1 MSSSSILEKVS
12 EEELSLLPHKDCVR
26 FALFCA
32 EQVRD
37 SWKDIP
43 ECFVA
48 IETTERWLEGKASAE
63 ECRNA
68 THVAD
73 AARYAAHYANT
84 TAYDAYYA
92 AYAAAY
98 AAYAASAASDASDAA
113 YAAARAA
120 HYATATYAAKKS
132 HLIEAQWEYYNE
144 LLHFDDIAEK
154 LLLGGVV

>member
-1 MSSSSILEKVS
+1 MSKIKRVS
-12 EEELSLLPHKDCVR
+12 EEELLLLSHKDCVR

-32 EQVRD
+32 EQVKEG
-37 SWKDIP
+37 WKGIP

-48 IETTERWLEGKASAE
+48 IETAERWLEGKASAE

-98 AAYAASAASDASDAA
+98 AAYAASAASDAAAYA

-132 HLIEAQWEYYNE
+132 HLIEAQWEYYLE